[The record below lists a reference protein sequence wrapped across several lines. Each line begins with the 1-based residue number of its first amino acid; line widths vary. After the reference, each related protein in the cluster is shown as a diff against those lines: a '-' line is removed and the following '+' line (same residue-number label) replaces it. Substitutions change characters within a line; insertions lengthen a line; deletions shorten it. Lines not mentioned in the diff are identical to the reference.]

1 MDSDHVLVLFLALVL
16 VGTAVGIG
24 LTSPSLFGGDDGDG
38 PESVTDADLAAF
50 ETTGPVCG
58 DPNTTSLS
66 AVSNDAPAGETLV
79 LTQTLPVPSNDTTV
93 SATLNEFGPQ
103 RFLLEIESETAE
115 RTATPTP
122 TATPTS
128 TVTPSPTGA
137 NGTATDAP
145 NGTAGNA
152 TVTTTESSTANATDA
167 GGTAAATATTE
178 PAENRTTATPTPA
191 ASDCFPAIQYNAT
204 IEIDQPGDYTVVVT
218 YDGELVAAR
227 WGEGEDRGTYDRLP
241 ELPETEEA
249 ATENATATNATPT
262 NASSVRPA
270 F

>member
-1 MDSDHVLVLFLALVL
+1 MESDHVLVLFLALVL

-24 LTSPSLFGGDDGDG
+24 LTSPSLLGGDGGGDG
-38 PESVTDADLAAF
+38 RENVTDANLAAF
-50 ETTGPVCG
+50 ETAGPVCG

-103 RFLLEIESETAE
+103 RFLLAIESETPE

-122 TATPTS
+122 AATPTS
-128 TVTPSPTGA
+128 TATPSPTRA
-137 NGTATDAP
+137 NATATDST
-145 NGTAGNA
+145 NRTVGNA
-152 TVTTTESSTANATDA
+152 TDPN
-167 GGTAAATATTE
+167 GTAAATATTG
-178 PAENRTTATPTPA
+178 PTENLTTATQTATPTPVTP
-191 ASDCFPAIQYNAT
+191 DCHPAVQYNAT
-204 IEIDQPGDYTVVVT
+204 IDIEQPSDYTVVVT

-227 WGEGEDRGTYDRLP
+227 WGEGDDRGTYDRLP

-249 ATENATATNATPT
+249 ENATGT

-270 F
+270 FRP